1 MKPNSTWLVFP
12 MVPFVNRVASGRL
25 QLAGTPLKAAV
36 VNPGERVAIAI
47 QFEIGAS

>member
-1 MKPNSTWLVFP
+1 LLSHGAVRQSCCFG
-12 MVPFVNRVASGRL
+12 AL
-25 QLAGTPLKAAV
+25 QLAGTPLKVAV